1 MKRRRE
7 KLPKWRY
14 EFDCRKCDNIREVHD
29 PRKGRDGDYCIPCI
43 EHMDSRRP
51 SPIHADEKERVL
63 RCECFTPIPEERR
76 AKMRFPKLY
85 ECDPQKNTECNK
97 RNCGNPC
104 KHTTRKEFA
113 REPSGSELL
122 GKVVVITQMKKI
134 PTACA
139 YCKYYENMGGNRGR
153 GSDGACTARGTL
165 YATRGIRVS
174 KERLDNCPLRIITGG
189 RE

>member
-1 MKRRRE
+1 M
-7 KLPKWRY
+7 
-14 EFDCRKCDNIREVHD
+14 N
-29 PRKGRDGDYCIPCI
+29 
-43 EHMDSRRP
+43 
-51 SPIHADEKERVL
+51 
-63 RCECFTPIPEERR
+63 
-76 AKMRFPKLY
+76 FPKLY

-122 GKVVVITQMKKI
+122 GKVVVITQMRKI

-153 GSDGACTARGTL
+153 GSDGVCTARGTL

-174 KERLDNCPLRIITGG
+174 KERLDNCPLRVIGG
-189 RE
+189 QNET

>member
-1 MKRRRE
+1 M
-7 KLPKWRY
+7 
-14 EFDCRKCDNIREVHD
+14 
-29 PRKGRDGDYCIPCI
+29 
-43 EHMDSRRP
+43 S
-51 SPIHADEKERVL
+51 
-63 RCECFTPIPEERR
+63 
-76 AKMRFPKLY
+76 FPKLY

-122 GKVVVITQMKKI
+122 GKVVVITQMRKI

-153 GSDGACTARGTL
+153 SSDGVCTARGTL

>member
-43 EHMDSRRP
+43 ERMDSRRP

-63 RCECFTPIPEERR
+63 RCECFTPS
-76 AKMRFPKLY
+76 
-85 ECDPQKNTECNK
+85 
-97 RNCGNPC
+97 

-122 GKVVVITQMKKI
+122 GKVVVITQMRKI